1 VTDDELKV
9 TDKRMF
15 TPDGELRDE
24 FQHLEKGA
32 AEEPVARQVVDVEE
46 PATDGEEP
54 SADPEEPAADPEAT
68 PPETE
73 ASSASQPEPGRGRVE
88 IPFEETDGGELGF
101 FDLVGLVAQPVAI
114 YLGDAKLPDGESAEN
129 LDMARLHIDLLEVL
143 KNKTAGN
150 LTAQEHTLLE
160 DLLYQLRLRY
170 VQKRG

>member
-1 VTDDELKV
+1 MTDDELKV

-15 TPDGELRDE
+15 TPDGELKDE
-24 FQHLEKGA
+24 FQHLEKDS
-32 AEEPVARQVVDVEE
+32 AEEPVAREAVDI
-46 PATDGEEP
+46 EEP
-54 SADPEEPAADPEAT
+54 SAEPEEPSTDQEAQAADQETAPPSAEA
-68 PPETE
+68 P
-73 ASSASQPEPGRGRVE
+73 SASQPEPGRGRVE
-88 IPFEETDGGELGF
+88 IPLEETGRGELGF

-143 KNKTAGN
+143 KEKTVGN
-150 LTAQEHTLLE
+150 LTAQEQTLLE

>member
-1 VTDDELKV
+1 MTVE
-9 TDKRMF
+9 
-15 TPDGELRDE
+15 RD
-24 FQHLEKGA
+24 HALAALEQYDLALEHGA
-32 AEEPVARQVVDVEE
+32 SAVEVADRR
-46 PATDGEEP
+46 
-54 SADPEEPAADPEAT
+54 
-68 PPETE
+68 
-73 ASSASQPEPGRGRVE
+73 AS
-88 IPFEETDGGELGF
+88 L
-101 FDLVGLVAQPVAI
+101 AI